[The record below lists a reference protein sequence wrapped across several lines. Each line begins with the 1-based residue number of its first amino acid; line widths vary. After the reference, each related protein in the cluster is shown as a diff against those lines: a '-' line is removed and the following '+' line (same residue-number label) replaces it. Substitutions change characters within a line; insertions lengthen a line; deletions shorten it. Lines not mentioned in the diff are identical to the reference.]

1 MEILG
6 NDIFVFKNVVT
17 GPLFTK
23 LREIFNGVPLNRD
36 QFKQELEESHIIEL
50 NRVLR
55 EKIEPSIHKYL
66 LDLKLDSRPDLL
78 DYSGCFNTDL
88 EYYQKYKEFRNS
100 LRDSNPIQVETAM
113 ARELHRGNLVYYGNF
128 VEWKGYLNKFA
139 IFVNVSEGGENT
151 TTLKFPIQQQ
161 ECTLLQGDIV
171 VSPGGITH
179 PYLIDVIN
187 GKLKFIQAL

>member
-6 NDIFVFKNVVT
+6 NDIFLFRNTVS
-17 GPLFTK
+17 GQLFTK
-23 LREIFNGVPLNRD
+23 LRELFNGVPLNRE
-36 QFKQELEESHIIEL
+36 QVKLPLETNQITEL
-50 NRVLR
+50 NTILR
-55 EKIEPSIHKYL
+55 DKIEPSVYRYL

-88 EYYQKYKEFRNS
+88 EYYEKHKEFRNS
-100 LRDSNPIQVETAM
+100 LRDSNPIQIETAV
-113 ARELHRGNLVYYGNF
+113 ARELHRGNIVYYGNF
-128 VEWKGYLNKFA
+128 VEWKGYLNKFG
-139 IFVNVSEGGENT
+139 IFINLSEGGENDA
-151 TTLKFPIQQQ
+151 TLKFPIQQQ
-161 ECTLLQGDIV
+161 EIKLLQGDVV

>member
-6 NDIFVFKNVVT
+6 NDIFVFKNAVT
-17 GPLFTK
+17 GQLFTK
-23 LREIFNGVPLNRD
+23 LRELFNTAPINRD
-36 QFKQELEESHIIEL
+36 QFKKELEESHVIEL
-50 NRVLR
+50 NQVLK
-55 EKIEPSIHKYL
+55 EKIEEPIYKYL

-88 EYYQKYKEFRNS
+88 EYYEKYKEFRNS

-113 ARELHRGNLVYYGNF
+113 ARELHRGNLVYYSNF
-128 VEWKGYLNKFA
+128 VEWKGHLNKFG